1 MKLDF
6 DDPHDGG
13 DDADDGH
20 ANNEVSV
27 HEGND
32 VAGDGGADEIGNGV
46 TM

>member
-13 DDADDGH
+13 DDADDADDGH

-32 VAGDGGADEIGNGV
+32 VAGADEIGNGV
-46 TM
+46 TT